1 MDTSGKTK
9 SSQKR
14 NKNVSY
20 LSFPKGILFC
30 RCLLLIFEDF
40 QEYAVCPL
48 KPNSVYTGIY

>member
-20 LSFPKGILFC
+20 LSFPKGSLFC